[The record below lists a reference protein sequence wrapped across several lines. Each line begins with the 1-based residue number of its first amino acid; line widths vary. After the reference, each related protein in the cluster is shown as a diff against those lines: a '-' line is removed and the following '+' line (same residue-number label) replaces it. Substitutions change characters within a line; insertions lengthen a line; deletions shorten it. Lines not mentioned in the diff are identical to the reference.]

1 MNLTLLLIIIAAV
14 AVASVGVYGLTS
26 SRNFVRQLL
35 SLEVVFNAIILL
47 IAVMLASSPGVAT
60 ILLVILVL
68 IVSGE
73 VVVIMALVISAYR
86 SGKSLES
93 DILGEEGV

>member
-1 MNLTLLLIIIAAV
+1 MSFTLLLVIVTAV
-14 AVASVGVYGLTS
+14 VVASVGVYGLTS

-35 SLEVVFNAIILL
+35 SLEVIFNAIILL
-47 IAVMLASSPGVAT
+47 IAVMLASGPAVAT
-60 ILLVILVL
+60 FLLVVLVL

-93 DILGEEGV
+93 EILGEEGV